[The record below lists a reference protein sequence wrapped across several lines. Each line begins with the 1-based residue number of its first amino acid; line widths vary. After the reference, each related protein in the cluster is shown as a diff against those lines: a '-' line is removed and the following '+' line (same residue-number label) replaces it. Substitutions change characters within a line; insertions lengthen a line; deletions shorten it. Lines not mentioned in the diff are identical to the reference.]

1 MTRLIEFVGGG
12 PLDGTRTP
20 DLGEDRV
27 GVRDGDRVYI
37 YERSDSDL
45 WTRSR
50 DVLRLSCVLP
60 IGSERRRGPTGA

>member
-20 DLGEDRV
+20 DLGEDRI

-37 YERSDSDL
+37 YERADADL
-45 WTRSR
+45 WKPSR
-50 DVLRLSCVLP
+50 DVLRLAQVLP
-60 IGSERRRGPTGA
+60 IGSERRGGPTGA

>member
-20 DLGEDRV
+20 DLGEDRI

-37 YERSDSDL
+37 YERGDADSWKL
-45 WTRSR
+45 ARH
-50 DVLRLSCVLP
+50 VLRLAQVLP
-60 IGSERRRGPTGA
+60 IGDEQRRGPTGA